1 VVRQYQRLVADP
13 ALVGETRENS
23 VIDRPTEPP
32 FNDQWQ
38 GASDATWGDRPGIV
52 ASLLRYGG
60 IVVAATLLAAVAGY
74 GIAQLSPVRYQ
85 ADAGLI
91 LSDPGG
97 PSVLGGGDA
106 LASSDR
112 EVYLAKQA
120 DIITSTV
127 VLERALELLGSRAS
141 PEDVRDEL
149 DVEPSANMAS
159 ISIAATSGD
168 SRSAAAL
175 ANAVGTAYQQVAEE
189 RAAADA
195 QRALASLEELRNRYQ
210 AALDASPKSFDGRLT
225 LRQQQ
230 LADQIAELQQR
241 EQDITARAQ
250 VFNSGVEYFE
260 QAKPPASP
268 SQPKPKLGAVLGGL
282 VGLLVAGAW
291 AWWAAARDPRAEGR
305 DDPARILGAP
315 LLGEVPRLPAPQ
327 AGTDKPVTPPGR
339 DPALDDAYHLV
350 VASMEHELAGVGGNS
365 IAVTSVG
372 PGDSR
377 TSTALQIATAASQ
390 ENRKILL
397 IDADVRTRR
406 LSERVEIAQVASE
419 RNGHKRR
426 MRRGEG
432 DGGQE
437 YIDRLVSTDSG
448 MVLPVASSPTDPGH
462 PAGSDRGVD
471 VRHAVYSIGEM
482 FDLVLI
488 DAPALL
494 ASFDA
499 LGVAGQA
506 DGVLLV
512 VPHRVALSEL
522 RDVRDRLAFVKTP
535 LIGYVYVRPC
545 GLGVRTLWGRVTR
558 PHVSG

>member
-1 VVRQYQRLVADP
+1 VRQYQRLVADP

-32 FNDQWQ
+32 FNDRWQ

-149 DVEPSANMAS
+149 DVQPSANMAS

-195 QRALASLEELRNRYQ
+195 HRALASLEELRNRYQ
-210 AALDASPKSFDGRLT
+210 AALDASPKSFDGRPT

-305 DDPARILGAP
+305 DEPARILGAP
-315 LLGEVPRLPAPQ
+315 LLGEVPRLRAPQ
-327 AGTDKPVTPPGR
+327 AGTDKPVTPPGL

-535 LIGYVYVRPC
+535 LIGYVYVRPR

>member
-535 LIGYVYVRPC
+535 LIGYVYVRPR